1 MKRTRTGYASFAHIR
16 SFIAIGCLL
25 AINFPAFSQDSIKI
39 KQPSKGQTAAPDQ
52 EESKTKDLK
61 EVTKETTKEASKE
74 GKEKDTAKIPETPIE
89 NVVAVTTEQLVN
101 KPEEYL
107 NKNVKFTAPFFA
119 FSNLALDYKPAF
131 RSSRTYL
138 SFLVLRP
145 NSHTP
150 FSEIKLAMLIPKEK
164 DPLTK
169 TLGTIKEGDI
179 VEITGHVFASSLDEP
194 WLDVLRMKK
203 IASAK
208 KVENPDDKTADDKD
222 SSSEDQ
228 SSDKKSEE

>member
-1 MKRTRTGYASFAHIR
+1 MAQESK
-16 SFIAIGCLL
+16 
-25 AINFPAFSQDSIKI
+25 SQEATKAVESTKVQESA
-39 KQPSKGQTAAPDQ
+39 KVQQGKGQTTAPDQ
-52 EESKTKDLK
+52 ESAKVK
-61 EVTKETTKEASKE
+61 EVVKEDTKTKEAQK
-74 GKEKDTAKIPETPIE
+74 PETPIE
-89 NVVAVTTEQLVN
+89 NVVAVTTEQLAN
-101 KPEEYL
+101 KPDDYL
-107 NKNVKFTAPFFA
+107 NKNVKFTAPFFV

-169 TLGTIKEGDI
+169 MLGTLKEGDV

-194 WLDVLRMKK
+194 WLDVLRVKK
-203 IASAK
+203 IASAPK
-208 KVENPDDKTADDKD
+208 SNTTEDKAADDKE
-222 SSSEDQ
+222 SSEDQ
-228 SSDKKSEE
+228 SL